1 MITNPLDVAQ
11 NEMYQTSESG
21 LGEEVWVGLLYS
33 FIHFVRHLGESH
45 SMPPCHRFF
54 FDCRR
59 LSWLSLSSLSSLP
72 SICQSSHAEQ
82 MSNDGMMSAT

>member
-33 FIHFVRHLGESH
+33 FIHLRSALG
-45 SMPPCHRFF
+45 
-54 FDCRR
+54 
-59 LSWLSLSSLSSLP
+59 
-72 SICQSSHAEQ
+72 
-82 MSNDGMMSAT
+82 